1 MEVQQ
6 YPVHHAVGTTSGMEE
21 RIAEIIDIQESRKNN
36 FFVTTRTD
44 DEYLQYIVVKKNNKY
59 LIDSKKRKFLSEDK
73 WSVDYL

>member
-1 MEVQQ
+1 MLCHGDLKEVMTMN
-6 YPVHHAVGTTSGMEE
+6 PNKEK
-21 RIAEIIDIQESRKNN
+21 IIDIQESRKNN